1 MSFKKTLSI
10 IQNSVVQFPYICP
23 DNVVF
28 RLDAHLSSII
38 RPNDENFPSGLS
50 LYVQKLQTVLSCIH
64 PNVSATRPNAFQCS
78 TSKMIS
84 FQNTDIGRQL
94 QPSGRC
100 SVPVRTLSLI
110 GQVVQKTL
118 NRPAVNLHYLDA
130 QALIWKLRA
139 VEVQLSG
146 R

>member
-78 TSKMIS
+78 TSKRIS
-84 FQNTDIGRQL
+84 FPNTDIGRQL
-94 QPSGRC
+94 QPSEQHSY
-100 SVPVRTLSLI
+100 SVWTLSLI
-110 GQVVQKTL
+110 RQDVQKSC
-118 NRPAVNLHYLDA
+118 NPPDA
-130 QALIWKLRA
+130 QSLLWKLRA
-139 VEVQLSG
+139 IEVQPS
-146 R
+146 RRESI